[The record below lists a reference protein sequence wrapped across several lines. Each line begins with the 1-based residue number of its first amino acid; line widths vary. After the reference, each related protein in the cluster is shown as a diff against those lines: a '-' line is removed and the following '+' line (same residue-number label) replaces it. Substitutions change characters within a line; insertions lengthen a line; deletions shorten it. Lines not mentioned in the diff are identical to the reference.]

1 MKPPAGAA
9 LISLRTEDRPDLELC
24 IAAAR
29 PAQKV
34 ADRNASQPSEP
45 VLLDDVLTMPAL
57 RGTVLSKPT
66 HARQIQRTNGMSI
79 LLEPGYFFE
88 DQGSSGRH
96 ALMPV
101 HRLKPAASFI

>member
-34 ADRNASQPSEP
+34 ADRNASQQSEP

-57 RGTVLSKPT
+57 RGSRQADACEPNPA
-66 HARQIQRTNGMSI
+66 HAAVWKSGASQPPRHDLLVASDEKQRSQNST
-79 LLEPGYFFE
+79 Y
-88 DQGSSGRH
+88 R
-96 ALMPV
+96 V
-101 HRLKPAASFI
+101 